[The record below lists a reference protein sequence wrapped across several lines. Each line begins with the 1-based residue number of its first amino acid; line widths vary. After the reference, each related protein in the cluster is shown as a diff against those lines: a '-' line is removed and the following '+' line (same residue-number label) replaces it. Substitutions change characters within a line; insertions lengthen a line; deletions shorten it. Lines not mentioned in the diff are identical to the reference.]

1 MQHSINVRVPLN
13 GVPSVLRCKKLHERP
28 RNDVFGCHSVSGGG
42 TRVIVRNPVFLLV
55 LLTLAAPVAAQRQV
69 VGIYSNW
76 GAFLEQRPRRCF
88 AIAQPSRSPR
98 SRDWKPFATISF
110 WPERRVRGQ
119 VHFRLSRVKR
129 EGSAVLLKIDGRP
142 FQLMAGGR
150 DAWGPDPR
158 GDAEIIAAMRGGIE
172 MIVETRSE
180 RGALVRDYYQLR
192 GAATAIDAAA
202 LACARPA

>member
-1 MQHSINVRVPLN
+1 
-13 GVPSVLRCKKLHERP
+13 
-28 RNDVFGCHSVSGGG
+28 
-42 TRVIVRNPVFLLV
+42 VRNPVFLLV
-55 LLTLAAPVAAQRQV
+55 LLTLAAPVAAQRQG

-110 WPERRVRGQ
+110 WPERSVRGQ

-150 DAWGPDPR
+150 DAWGPDAR
-158 GDAEIIAAMRGGIE
+158 GDAEIISAMRGGIE
-172 MIVETRSE
+172 MVVETRSE
-180 RGALVRDYYQLR
+180 RGALVRDHYQLR

-202 LACARPA
+202 LACAGPA

>member
-1 MQHSINVRVPLN
+1 MAVR
-13 GVPSVLRCKKLHERP
+13 KLP
-28 RNDVFGCHSVSGGG
+28 
-42 TRVIVRNPVFLLV
+42 FLLV
-55 LLTLAAPVAAQRQV
+55 LLTLGAPVAAQRQS
-69 VGIYSNW
+69 VGIFYGW
-76 GAFLEQRPRRCF
+76 GAFAEQRPRRCF
-88 AIAQPSRSPR
+88 AITQPSRSPR
-98 SRDWKPFATISF
+98 NREWKPFATISF
-110 WPERRVRGQ
+110 WPERNVRGQ

-150 DAWGPDPR
+150 DAWAPDAR

-172 MIVETRSE
+172 MVVETRSE
-180 RGALVRDYYQLR
+180 RGARVRDHYQLR